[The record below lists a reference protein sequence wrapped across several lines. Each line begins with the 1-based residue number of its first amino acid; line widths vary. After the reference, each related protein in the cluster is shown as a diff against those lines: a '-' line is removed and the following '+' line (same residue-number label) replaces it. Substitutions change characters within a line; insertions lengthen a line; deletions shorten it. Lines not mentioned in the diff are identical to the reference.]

1 MPIRY
6 TVKQVADIFE
16 SKNCSL
22 LDTEYK
28 NQLQKLNYI
37 ACCGHKHTISLK
49 MFLIGHGLKCRNCAL
64 EIPTFQYVC
73 KTFLDKG
80 CSLSMNEDEFYKLYK
95 NNRTKLN
102 YTALCGHNNIVCL
115 SNFMSLNQGI
125 NCPSCVNT
133 NTGEKLRQLRSGE
146 NKNSSIEQE
155 FSCIQYFISII
166 NETFV
171 SNKSFDG
178 CKSDIIL
185 KSKTI
190 DKDLWIGIQVKT
202 TCNKTDKDQYYFRL
216 NGTNYNN
223 CLIICICLQDKKM
236 WLIPY
241 EDVNGQKTIGIAKTS
256 KYNKYEV
263 TIDNINDKL
272 FNYYSIMNTF
282 SFDILNTPT
291 SYCQKQEQEYRKLR
305 ETKIHFIEFIYPNM
319 EGTVYDFKIGNFKI
333 QEKGGFIC
341 KNNPNSF
348 GFILE
353 KSSGKHKRTS
363 YEKGDNDFY
372 WLNCKNGKFYV
383 IPESILIE
391 KGFVSDNCDN
401 NCDNKCK
408 QHLYVSPTNN
418 NTKWANDY
426 LFDYD
431 NLDKDQLLQLFL

>member
-6 TVKQVADIFE
+6 TIKQVSDIFE
-16 SKNCSL
+16 SKNCCL

-37 ACCGHKHTISLK
+37 ASCGHTHNIDLK

-64 EIPTFQYVC
+64 EIPTFQFVC
-73 KTFLDKG
+73 NTFSDKG
-80 CSLSMNEDEFYKLYK
+80 CSLSMDEEEFYKVYK
-95 NNRTKLN
+95 NNRTKIN
-102 YTALCGHNNIVCL
+102 YTALCGHNNEVCWK
-115 SNFMSLNQGI
+115 NFNSLNQGI

-133 NTGEKLRQLRSGE
+133 NTGEKLKQLRSGE

-155 FSCIQYFISII
+155 FLCIQYFISII
-166 NETFV
+166 NEKFI

-185 KSKTI
+185 KSSTI
-190 DKDLWIGIQVKT
+190 NKDLWIGIQVKT
-202 TCNKTDKDQYYFRL
+202 TCNKTNKDQYYFKL
-216 NGTNYNN
+216 NGINYDN
-223 CLIICICLQDKKM
+223 CLILCMCLEDKKM

-263 TIDNINDKL
+263 TVDDINDKL
-272 FNYYSIMNTF
+272 FQHYSIMNTI
-282 SFDILNTPT
+282 SFDLLNTPT
-291 SYCQKQEQEYRKLR
+291 SDSHKQEQEYRKLR

-319 EGTVYDFKIGNFKI
+319 EGTVHDFKIGNFKI
-333 QEKGGFIC
+333 QEKVGFIC
-341 KNNPNSF
+341 KNNPNSYEF
-348 GFILE
+348 KLE
-353 KSSGKHKRTS
+353 KSSGKHNRTS

-383 IPESILIE
+383 IPEYILIE
-391 KGFVSDNCDN
+391 KGFVGD

-431 NLDKDQLLQLFL
+431 NLDNKKLIQLFQ

>member
-6 TVKQVADIFE
+6 TIKQVSDMFE
-16 SKNCSL
+16 SKNCKL
-22 LDTEYK
+22 LDSEYK

-37 ACCGHKHTISLK
+37 ATCGHTHNIYLK

-80 CSLSMNEDEFYKLYK
+80 CSLSMNEEEFNKLYK
-95 NNRTKLN
+95 YNITKLK
-102 YTALCGHNNIVCL
+102 YTALCGHNNEVCWK
-115 SNFMSLNQGI
+115 NFNSLNQGI

-133 NTGEKLRQLRSGE
+133 NTGEKLKQLRSGE
-146 NKNSSIEQE
+146 NKISSIEQE

-166 NETFV
+166 NEKFV

-185 KSKTI
+185 KSKDI

-202 TCNKTDKDQYYFRL
+202 TCNKTDKGQYYFRL
-216 NGTNYNN
+216 NGINYDN
-223 CLIICICLQDKKM
+223 CLLLCICLEDKKM

-263 TIDNINDKL
+263 TIDNINEQLLD
-272 FNYYSIMNTF
+272 YYSIMNTF

-291 SYCQKQEQEYRKLR
+291 SNSQKQEQEYRKLR
-305 ETKIHFIEFIYPNM
+305 EQKLPFIEFIYPNM

-333 QEKGGFIC
+333 QEKVGSFSKI
-341 KNNPNSF
+341 NNPHMF
-348 GFILE
+348 TFILE
-353 KSSGKHKRTS
+353 KNSGKHNRTS

-372 WLNCKNGKFYV
+372 WLNCKNGKFYI

-391 KGFVSDNCDN
+391 KGFVGD

-408 QHLYVSPTNN
+408 QRLYVSPTNN
-418 NTKWANDY
+418 NTQWANDY

-431 NLDKDQLLQLFL
+431 NFNKEKLIQLFQ

>member
-6 TVKQVADIFE
+6 TIKQVSDMFE
-16 SKNCSL
+16 SKNCKL
-22 LDTEYK
+22 LDSEYK

-37 ACCGHKHTISLK
+37 ATCGHTHNIYLK

-80 CSLSMNEDEFYKLYK
+80 CSLSMNEEEFNKLYK
-95 NNRTKLN
+95 YNITKLK
-102 YTALCGHNNIVCL
+102 YTALCGHNNEVCWK
-115 SNFMSLNQGI
+115 NFNSLNQGI

-133 NTGEKLRQLRSGE
+133 NTGEKLKQLRSGE
-146 NKNSSIEQE
+146 NKISSIEQE

-166 NETFV
+166 NEKFV

-185 KSKTI
+185 KSKDI

-202 TCNKTDKDQYYFRL
+202 TCNKTDKGQYYFRL
-216 NGTNYNN
+216 NGINYDN
-223 CLIICICLQDKKM
+223 CLLLCICLEDKKM

-263 TIDNINDKL
+263 TIDNINEQLLD
-272 FNYYSIMNTF
+272 YYSIMNTF

-291 SYCQKQEQEYRKLR
+291 SNSQKQEQEYRKLR
-305 ETKIHFIEFIYPNM
+305 EQKLPFIEFIYPNM

-333 QEKGGFIC
+333 QEKVGSFSKI
-341 KNNPNSF
+341 NNPHMF
-348 GFILE
+348 TFILE
-353 KSSGKHKRTS
+353 KNSGKHNRTS

-372 WLNCKNGKFYV
+372 WLNCKNGKFYI

-391 KGFVSDNCDN
+391 KGFVGD

-408 QHLYVSPTNN
+408 QRLYVSPTNN

-431 NLDKDQLLQLFL
+431 NFCKEKLIQLFQ

>member
-6 TVKQVADIFE
+6 TVTQVANMFE

-22 LDTEYK
+22 LDSKYT

-37 ACCGHKHTISLK
+37 ACCGHTNNIDLK
-49 MFLIGHGLKCRNCAL
+49 AFLIGHGLKCRNCAL
-64 EIPTFQYVC
+64 EIPTFQDVC

-95 NNRTKLN
+95 NNRTKLA
-102 YTALCGHNNIVCL
+102 YTSFCGHNNIVCL
-115 SNFMSLNQGI
+115 SNFTSLNQGI
-125 NCPSCVNT
+125 NCPSCVNK
-133 NTGEKLRQLRSGE
+133 NTGEKLKQLRSGE

-155 FSCIQYFISII
+155 FSCINYFISII
-166 NETFV
+166 SEKFV

-185 KSKTI
+185 KSTNT

-202 TCNKTDKDQYYFRL
+202 TCSKTDKEQYYFRL
-216 NGTNYNN
+216 NGTKYDN
-223 CLIICICLQDKKM
+223 CLILCICLQDKKM

-272 FNYYSIMNTF
+272 LDYYSVMNTF
-282 SFDILNTPT
+282 SFDLLNTPT
-291 SYCQKQEQEYRKLR
+291 SDSHKQEQEYRKLR
-305 ETKIHFIEFIYPNM
+305 ETKIHFVEFIYPNM

-341 KNNPNSF
+341 KNNSNSF

-353 KSSGKHKRTS
+353 KSSGKHNRTS

-391 KGFVSDNCDN
+391 KGFVRD

-418 NTKWANDY
+418 NTKWTNDY

-431 NLDKDQLLQLFL
+431 NLDKEQILQLFI